1 MNHVMLDIETLGNDS
16 NAAILSIGA
25 AFFNPSNGHIG
36 AAFYHAVK
44 LSSCQQA
51 GLNIDAGTIE
61 WWMQQSKAAR
71 AIFTDTNRVSLKEA
85 LTNLSLFIKN
95 NTSAG
100 KHAHVWGNGP
110 SFDNVIIN
118 NAYRKTGIKTPWAY
132 YNDRCVRTMVAIGR
146 SIGIDPKKDLPL
158 EGTAHNALDD
168 AIHQAKYV
176 SIIYQAIIQPKQAA
190 GDAC

>member
-25 AFFNPSNGHIG
+25 AFFDPSNGHIG
-36 AAFYHAVK
+36 HTFYQTVK
-44 LSSCQQA
+44 LSSCQYY
-51 GLNIDAGTIE
+51 GLNVDASTIE

-71 AIFTDTNRVSLKEA
+71 AIFTDTERVSLKEA
-85 LTNLSLFIKN
+85 LTNLSLFMAN
-95 NTSAG
+95 NTSEG
-100 KHAHVWGNGP
+100 KQPLVWGNGP
-110 SFDNVIIN
+110 SFDNVIIT
-118 NAYRKTGIKTPWAY
+118 NAYRKTRIKTPWKY

-146 SIGIDPKKDLPL
+146 AIGIDPKKELPL

-176 SIIYQAIIQPKQAA
+176 SIIYQAITQPKQPA
-190 GDAC
+190 GEAC